1 MFEYTEKDL
10 LENRR
15 EWIDRF
21 SVVLAQLQ
29 FNDETGRKTPDAFM
43 NIFRRWFD
51 ETCDEGGDAE

>member
-1 MFEYTEKDL
+1 MFEYTKKDL

-29 FNDETGRKTPDAFM
+29 FNGETGQKTPDAFM
-43 NIFRRWFD
+43 RIFRRWFD
-51 ETCDEGGDAE
+51 ETCE